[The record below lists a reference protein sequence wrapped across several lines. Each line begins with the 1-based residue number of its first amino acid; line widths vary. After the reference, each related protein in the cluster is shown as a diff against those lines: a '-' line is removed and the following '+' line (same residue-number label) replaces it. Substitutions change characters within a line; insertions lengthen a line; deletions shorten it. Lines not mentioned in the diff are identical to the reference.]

1 MNTQTTLEQLKQ
13 LKLNGM
19 AMTYEGMLSL
29 PTKEHPSANELIA
42 RLTESELQYRANQK
56 TQMYLRLSKLRY
68 DAVLEQ
74 VECSPDRNLSK
85 DQLFL
90 LSDCS
95 FIQRAQNILITGATG
110 SGKSYLACAIGRQA
124 CLMGYKVMYFGM
136 NRFLEKVTQA
146 KLDGVLLK
154 LLNLLEKTHLVIF
167 DDFGLANFDNNIKLT
182 LLQLLEDRHD
192 RKSTI
197 ITSQL
202 PVEKWFDYID
212 EPTLADAIMDRLS
225 ANAHRIDLKGE
236 SLRKLKR

>member
-95 FIQRAQNILITGATG
+95 FIQRA
-110 SGKSYLACAIGRQA
+110 
-124 CLMGYKVMYFGM
+124 
-136 NRFLEKVTQA
+136 
-146 KLDGVLLK
+146 
-154 LLNLLEKTHLVIF
+154 
-167 DDFGLANFDNNIKLT
+167 
-182 LLQLLEDRHD
+182 
-192 RKSTI
+192 
-197 ITSQL
+197 
-202 PVEKWFDYID
+202 
-212 EPTLADAIMDRLS
+212 
-225 ANAHRIDLKGE
+225 
-236 SLRKLKR
+236 